1 MILEINLHNK
11 GEPLKL
17 SIVLTLIRWWTARR
31 VLDLEKGVS
40 RVLTNET
47 ASPEEDKNVPLSNLK
62 ELGQIQIPGV
72 SERIYC
78 LPIIGQIEGHQI
90 LPAQSKTTKYEH
102 IIPQLLAVE
111 QNPNIEGT
119 LVILNTAG
127 GDVEAGLAISEML
140 SSLSKPSV
148 SLVLGGGHSIGIP
161 IAVSCTK
168 SFIAPTGTM
177 TVHPIRYTGLVI
189 NGHQQF
195 DYLRKMQER
204 INQFIYSHSQITPE
218 RLEQLMFTTGE
229 LAQDI
234 GTILIGQEAVE
245 AGLIQAVG
253 GLKEAFK
260 ELNSLIPPKSEE

>member
-1 MILEINLHNK
+1 M
-11 GEPLKL
+11 L
-17 SIVLTLIRWWTARR
+17 S
-31 VLDLEKGVS
+31 
-40 RVLTNET
+40 NET
-47 ASPEEDKNVPLSNLK
+47 TSPDENKNIPLSNLK
-62 ELGQIQIPGV
+62 ELGQIQIP
-72 SERIYC
+72 SATERIYC

-111 QNPNIEGT
+111 QNSKIEGI

-204 INQFIYSHSQITPE
+204 INQFIYSHSQISPE
-218 RLEQLMFTTGE
+218 KLEQFMFTTGE

-253 GLKEAFK
+253 GVKDAFN
-260 ELNSLIPPKSEE
+260 ELDRLIPPKSEG

>member
-1 MILEINLHNK
+1 MNTIKSDEEEESK
-11 GEPLKL
+11 AGEA
-17 SIVLTLIRWWTARR
+17 TTAI
-31 VLDLEKGVS
+31 
-40 RVLTNET
+40 
-47 ASPEEDKNVPLSNLK
+47 K
-62 ELGQIQIPGV
+62 ELGQTEVPEV
-72 SERIYC
+72 SERIFC

-111 QNPNIEGT
+111 QNPKTEGI

-127 GDVEAGLAISEML
+127 GDVEAGLAIAEMIT
-140 SSLSKPSV
+140 SLSKPSV

-168 SFIAPTGTM
+168 SLIAPTGTM

-204 INQFIYSHSQITPE
+204 IDQFIYSHSKISKE
-218 RLEQLMFTTGE
+218 RLEQLMFQTGE

-234 GTILIGQEAVE
+234 GTILIGEEAVK

-253 GLKEAFK
+253 GVQEAFN
-260 ELNSLIPPKSEE
+260 ELNSLIGSS

>member
-1 MILEINLHNK
+1 MLL
-11 GEPLKL
+11 
-17 SIVLTLIRWWTARR
+17 
-31 VLDLEKGVS
+31 
-40 RVLTNET
+40 NES
-47 ASPEEDKNVPLSNLK
+47 ASSEEDKNTPATNLK
-62 ELGQIQIPGV
+62 EFGQIQIPSV
-72 SERIYC
+72 TERIYC
-78 LPIIGQIEGHQI
+78 LPIIGQVEGHQI

-111 QNPNIEGT
+111 QNPNAEGI

-127 GDVEAGLAISEML
+127 GDVEAGLAIAEML

-204 INQFIYSHSQITPE
+204 INQFIYSHSKITPE
-218 RLEQLMFTTGE
+218 KLEQFMFTTGE

-253 GLKEAFK
+253 GVKEAFI
-260 ELNSLIPPKSEE
+260 ELNRLIPSKSEE

>member
-1 MILEINLHNK
+1 MEK
-11 GEPLKL
+11 GGP
-17 SIVLTLIRWWTARR
+17 R
-31 VLDLEKGVS
+31 VLS
-40 RVLTNET
+40 NET
-47 ASPEEDKNVPLSNLK
+47 ASPEESKNIPLSNLK
-62 ELGQIQIPGV
+62 ELGQIQIPDV
-72 SERIYC
+72 TERIYC

-111 QNPNIEGT
+111 QNPKTEGI

-127 GDVEAGLAISEML
+127 GDVEAGLAIAEML
-140 SSLSKPSV
+140 CSLSKPSV

-168 SFIAPTGTM
+168 SLIAPTGTM
-177 TVHPIRYTGLVI
+177 TIHPIRYTGLVI

-204 INQFIYSHSQITPE
+204 INQFIYSHSKINPKK
-218 RLEQLMFTTGE
+218 LEQLMFTTGE

-253 GLKEAFK
+253 GVKEAFE
-260 ELNSLIPPKSEE
+260 ELNKLIPSKSDV

>member
-1 MILEINLHNK
+1 V
-11 GEPLKL
+11 L
-17 SIVLTLIRWWTARR
+17 S
-31 VLDLEKGVS
+31 
-40 RVLTNET
+40 NET
-47 ASPEEDKNVPLSNLK
+47 ILPEGTNNSPLSNLK
-62 ELGQIQIPGV
+62 DLGQIIIPDAT
-72 SERIYC
+72 ERIYC
-78 LPIIGQIEGHQI
+78 LSIIGQIEGHQI

-111 QNPNIEGT
+111 QNPKVEGI

-127 GDVEAGLAISEML
+127 GDVEAGLAIAEML

-168 SFIAPTGTM
+168 SLIAPTGTM
-177 TVHPIRYTGLVI
+177 TIHPIRYTGLVI

-195 DYLRKMQER
+195 DYLQKMQQR
-204 INQFIYSHSQITPE
+204 IDQFIYSHSQISKE
-218 RLEQLMFTTGE
+218 KLEHFMFKTGE

-253 GLKEAFK
+253 GVKEAFK
-260 ELNSLIPPKSEE
+260 ELNSLITQSLAE

>member
-1 MILEINLHNK
+1 MKIEKEGIGVQCN
-11 GEPLKL
+11 EP
-17 SIVLTLIRWWTARR
+17 
-31 VLDLEKGVS
+31 D
-40 RVLTNET
+40 
-47 ASPEEDKNVPLSNLK
+47 SPEEIKNVPASNVK
-62 ELGQIQIPGV
+62 ELGQIQLPEV
-72 SERIYC
+72 TERIYC
-78 LPIIGQIEGHQI
+78 LSIIGQIEGHQI

-111 QNPNIEGT
+111 QNPKNEGI

-127 GDVEAGLAISEML
+127 GDVEAGLAIAEML

-195 DYLRKMQER
+195 DYLRKMQDR
-204 INQFIYSHSQITPE
+204 VNQFIYSHSKISPQK
-218 RLEQLMFTTGE
+218 LEQLMFTTGE

-234 GTILIGQEAVE
+234 GAILVGQEAVE
-245 AGLIQAVG
+245 SGLIQGVG
-253 GLKEAFK
+253 GVKEAFK
-260 ELNSLIPPKSEE
+260 ALNDLIPPKTED